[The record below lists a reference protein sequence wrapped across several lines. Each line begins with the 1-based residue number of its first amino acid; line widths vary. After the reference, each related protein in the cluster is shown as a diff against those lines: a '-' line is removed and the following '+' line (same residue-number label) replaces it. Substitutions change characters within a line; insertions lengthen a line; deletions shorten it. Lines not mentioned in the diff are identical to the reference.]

1 MRGVRRPGGGR
12 LGGGL
17 SVVVVAFFFFFFNGS
32 GHGARGKQTVKARCM
47 TLITSLAQFAN

>member
-32 GHGARGKQTVKARCM
+32 GHGVRKQKVKARCM
-47 TLITSLAQFAN
+47 TLITLLALLAN